1 MKLLEACV
9 ASPLTWALGW
19 TLLHSLWEGALIAA
33 ALAALL
39 VAVRSP
45 RARYA
50 AACLAL
56 LAMLAAFGVTLLRLM
71 PEDVRSRQAVPPPVF
86 LVWNLA
92 AGTDTPDL
100 PTSGLAAVVPWLA
113 PCWILGVWVF
123 SLQQVAG
130 WVSVRR
136 LRRRGVCSPP
146 ERWRENLAGLS
157 AQLRISRPV
166 LLLESCLADVPVVLG
181 HFRPVILMPVGL
193 LTGLPAAQIEA
204 ILLHE
209 LAHIRRYDYLV
220 NLLQRAVEGLLFYH
234 PAVWW
239 ISHAIRAER
248 ENCCDDMVVAISG
261 NAHEYAVA
269 LAALEQ
275 SRWPGHESV
284 MAATGGNLVSRIRR
298 LLYPQVPNGTWAPLF
313 ATALLITTAG
323 LVVAAWQT
331 QPAPRDSNPA
341 EQRLKR
347 ELAAPYKKWVDEDVV
362 YIITKEERAA
372 FQKLTT
378 DQEREKFIEQFW
390 LRRDPTP
397 GTPEN
402 EFKEEHYR
410 RIAYANARFAGSKP
424 GWKTDRGRTYIVWGP
439 PDEIDSHPSGGSDDN
454 GARVVT
460 PFETWRYLYME
471 GVGRNVSLK
480 FVDNSHTGDY
490 RLVTKGIGQAKPQ

>member
-1 MKLLEACV
+1 MRFLEACV
-9 ASPLTWALGW
+9 ASPLAGAVGW
-19 TLLHSLWEGALIAA
+19 TLLHSLWEGVIISA
-33 ALAALL
+33 ALAAVLM
-39 VAVRSP
+39 AVRSP

-56 LAMLAAFGVTLLRLM
+56 LAMLGGFVLTLVCVM
-71 PEDVRSRQAVPPPVF
+71 PQAVQNPRNVRTPAF

-92 AGTDTPDL
+92 AGADAPDS
-100 PTSGLAAVVPWLA
+100 PASGFGAVVPWLA

-123 SLQQVAG
+123 YLGQAAG
-130 WVSVRR
+130 WLSVRR

-146 ERWRENLAGLS
+146 ERWREDLARLS
-157 AQLRISRPV
+157 AHLRISRPV

-181 HFRPVILMPVGL
+181 HFRPVILIPVGL
-193 LTGLPAAQIEA
+193 LAGLPASQIEA

-209 LAHIRRYDYLV
+209 LAHIRRCDYLV

-239 ISHAIRAER
+239 ISRVIRAER
-248 ENCCDDMVVAISG
+248 EICCDDVAVAISG

-275 SRWPGHESV
+275 NRWPGHEPA
-284 MAATGGNLVSRIRR
+284 MAATGGDLVKRIRR
-298 LLYPQVPNGTWAPLF
+298 LLYPQGPAGAWTPLL
-313 ATALLITTAG
+313 AAALLLTTAG
-323 LVVAAWQT
+323 LAVAAWHPE
-331 QPAPRDSNPA
+331 PAPPNPTPA

-347 ELAAPYKKWVDEDVV
+347 ELAAPYKKWVGEDVV
-362 YIITKEERAA
+362 YIITAEERAA

-378 DQEREKFIEQFW
+378 DREREKFVEQFW

-410 RIAYANARFAGSKP
+410 RIAYANERFAGSKP
-424 GWKTDRGRTYIVWGP
+424 GWKTDRGRAYIVWGP
-439 PDEIDSHPSGGSDDN
+439 PDEIDSHPSGGSDNN
-454 GARVVT
+454 GARVV
-460 PFETWRYLYME
+460 PFETWRYLNME
-471 GVGRNVSLK
+471 GVGRNVFLK

-490 RLVTKGIGQAKPQ
+490 QLVTKGADTPSK